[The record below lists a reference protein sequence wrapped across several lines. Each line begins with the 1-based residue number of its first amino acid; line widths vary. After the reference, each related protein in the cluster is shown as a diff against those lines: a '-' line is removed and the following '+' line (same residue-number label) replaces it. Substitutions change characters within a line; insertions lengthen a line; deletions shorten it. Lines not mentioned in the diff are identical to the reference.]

1 MLLEILCIEN
11 GLWTGRQI
19 PCSPTW
25 HHALQKHPQG
35 YRMWRTPAL
44 RCLTNARGSIHESSW
59 HGEPQFRIQLGNL
72 CPKINGFRVSRTSF
86 FWGPI
91 PKILLQ
97 TTPSAKGLC
106 LLKTGLLACN
116 RRFTWV
122 RRGRARLRRKLA
134 SSPRGVVWNPINFW
148 HHPTC
153 WWQHFINS
161 STQQTS
167 RYFKGL

>member
-1 MLLEILCIEN
+1 
-11 GLWTGRQI
+11 
-19 PCSPTW
+19 
-25 HHALQKHPQG
+25 
-35 YRMWRTPAL
+35 MWRTPAL

-86 FWGPI
+86 FLGPI

-122 RRGRARLRRKLA
+122 FFEAGPVYVA
-134 SSPRGVVWNPINFW
+134 SW
-148 HHPTC
+148 HQIQEAWCGIRSISDTIPPVDGSI
-153 WWQHFINS
+153 FINS
-161 STQQTS
+161 YTQQTS